1 MTFGFVWALPS
12 VCCCRLG
19 VEWKFCFLP
28 ALNLQTV
35 FPAFLLVSTLTQ
47 TLLTLT
53 DRLIL

>member
-12 VCCCRLG
+12 VCYCRLG

-28 ALNLQTV
+28 ALNLETV

-53 DRLIL
+53 DQLIF